1 MNAMSDLVFAKVISV
16 CNCFVLFV
24 YISWINKKFFFIS
37 FKKNLVKLIDFH
49 VATIS
54 LV

>member
-24 YISWINKKFFFIS
+24 YISWFNKKKLYHLKKYCYTNS
-37 FKKNLVKLIDFH
+37 FSCSYYI
-49 VATIS
+49 
-54 LV
+54 